1 MEHLN
6 SFSEVMGSVRSSR
19 HMLPMCRN
27 PGTLSILACLCS
39 NAEGNLVSQTGVM
52 TRPTAI

>member
-52 TRPTAI
+52 TRPTAM